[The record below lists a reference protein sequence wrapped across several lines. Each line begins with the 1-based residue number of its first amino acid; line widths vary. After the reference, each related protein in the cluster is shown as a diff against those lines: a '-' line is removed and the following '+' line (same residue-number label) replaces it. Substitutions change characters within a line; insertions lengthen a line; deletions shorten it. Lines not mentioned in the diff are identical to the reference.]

1 MSKHQQGRWKKGEI
15 KTFSSITS
23 QTCSNVFTCGVCPCC
38 GNPRVDEQMADWGGL
53 CPLTMVAEQSTLQ
66 HSDKTMDMHPT
77 SLPPPPP
84 HHLPVLK
91 DLLHSH
97 YRWLSKTP
105 VPNISKLP
113 CHIVTNVLF
122 SKHAHTKRRLLLQRQ
137 HDDSLLSCVSHWW
150 SHIWAA
156 ALNQTV
162 AWVATGDWRAD
173 FWAARQ
179 TSTWQISVWASYRLP
194 PLWPLGAPLYTL
206 LTLALTP

>member
-1 MSKHQQGRWKKGEI
+1 MVTPVWTNRWQIEVACVPSPWWL
-15 KTFSSITS
+15 SSRRYNTVTRQWICI
-23 QTCSNVFTCGVCPCC
+23 QPHCP
-38 GNPRVDEQMADWGGL
+38 
-53 CPLTMVAEQSTLQ
+53 
-66 HSDKTMDMHPT
+66 
-77 SLPPPPP
+77 PPPPP